1 MKPRVVALYTL
12 GVFALAGWI
21 ALLLFNRVY
30 SIDPF
35 SAHFRFEAPLFS
47 LLFILPIALFFIE
60 TVGKRRQL
68 PRLRMSRVSSLP
80 EPSPSPRT
88 RLRPLAPACL
98 IVAFIGMVFGLMR
111 PQSIHARESVELHGI
126 DIALVL
132 DMSLSMEA
140 TDIRPN
146 RFIAMQEVVDDF
158 ITRRPNDRIAA
169 VVFGR
174 EAFTLLPL
182 TSDHAALRLALS
194 ELRLQMIDGRG
205 TAIGNA
211 IGTGLNRLKRSKAK
225 SRVLILL
232 TDGDSNAGNI
242 SPEQA
247 AAIAQGLGIQI
258 YSVLM
263 GDVDDPRNAHPS
275 RRLLGGASFPVNPE
289 LLDRISASTGGQL
302 FIASDR
308 RGLEESFHAILNE
321 LERSKID
328 DPGKV
333 FADLYPAFLFPSLFF
348 FLVATLLEA
357 LVFRR
362 FP

>member
-1 MKPRVVALYTL
+1 MKPRTVALYTL
-12 GVFALAGWI
+12 GVLGVAGWCSLI
-21 ALLLFNRVY
+21 IFNRAY

-35 SAHFRFEAPLFS
+35 SSHFRFEAPFAA
-47 LLFILPIALFFIE
+47 LLFALPLLLFFVE
-60 TVGKRRQL
+60 VYWRRRQL
-68 PRLRMSRVSSLP
+68 PRLKMSRVSSLP
-80 EPSPSPRT
+80 EAGLNKRA
-88 RLRPLAPACL
+88 RLRALIPAL
-98 IVAFIGMVFGLMR
+98 FIVSLVGIVFSLMR

-146 RFIAMQEVVDDF
+146 RFIAMQEVVDNF
-158 ITRRPNDRIAA
+158 ITRRSNDRIAA

-211 IGTGLNRLKRSKAK
+211 IGTGLNRLKRSKAE

-247 AAIAQGLGIQI
+247 ASIAQGLGIKI
-258 YSVLM
+258 YSILM
-263 GDVDDPRNAHPS
+263 GDVADPRNAHPQ

-289 LLDRISASTGGQL
+289 LLEAISASTGGQL
-302 FIASDR
+302 FIATDR
-308 RGLEESFHAILNE
+308 QGLEESFHAILNE

-333 FADLYPAFLFPSLFF
+333 FADLYPAFLFPALFLF
-348 FLVATLLEA
+348 IAATLLEA

>member
-1 MKPRVVALYTL
+1 MRPRKVALYTL
-12 GVFALAGWI
+12 ATLGFAGWLSLAI
-21 ALLLFNRVY
+21 FNRLY
-30 SIDPF
+30 SVDPF
-35 SAHFRFEAPLFS
+35 SSHFQFKTPLFA
-47 LLFILPIALFFIE
+47 LLFLLPLALFFAE
-60 TVGKRRQL
+60 TRWKKRQL
-68 PRLRMSRVSSLP
+68 PRLKMSRVSSLP
-80 EPSPSPRT
+80 EAPESKRA
-88 RLRPLAPACL
+88 RLRPLIPAFL
-98 IVAFIGMVFGLMR
+98 IVGFIGLVLGLMR

-158 ITRRPNDRIAA
+158 ITRRSSDRIAA

-182 TSDHAALRLALS
+182 TSDHGALRLALS

-211 IGTGLNRLKRSKAK
+211 IGTGLNRLKRSEAK

-258 YSVLM
+258 YSILM
-263 GDVDDPRNAHPS
+263 GDVEDPRNAHPG
-275 RRLLGGASFPVNPE
+275 RRLLGGTSFPVNPQ
-289 LLDRISASTGGQL
+289 LLESISASTSGQL

-333 FADLYPAFLFPSLFF
+333 FADLYPAFLFPALF
-348 FLVATLLEA
+348 LLIASMLLEA